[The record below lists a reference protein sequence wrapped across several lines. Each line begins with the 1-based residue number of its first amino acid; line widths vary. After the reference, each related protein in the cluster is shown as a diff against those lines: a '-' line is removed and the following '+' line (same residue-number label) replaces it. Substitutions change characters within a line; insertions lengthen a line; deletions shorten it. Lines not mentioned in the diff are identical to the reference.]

1 MGLALVFRYRNWIK
15 QSNVKQHCIF
25 DCIKIPETPGGSLTL
40 KYVFILVLFWSWLVV
55 VKTWMI
61 IYFNAV
67 RSYPLY
73 IKKSVKSCNVNVVQ
87 SLAWDKKE
95 KWHRYQRVLFKSHLC
110 ACTISPGDDGINAH
124 IPEFTRIEQ
133 AWMVCP
139 RFLLH
144 RWCCNVLGSQNVHPS
159 SEAYISRTLFFL
171 HVIYNKSHC
180 GCGVR
185 FKLNRG
191 PRGDHVRDQES

>member
-25 DCIKIPETPGGSLTL
+25 DCIKIPETPGGSLAL

-73 IKKSVKSCNVNVVQ
+73 IKQSVKSCNVNVVQ

-95 KWHRYQRVLFKSHLC
+95 KWHRYQRAVQVSPVRVHHQPGWWRNKCSYSRIHSHWTSVNGLSTFSSSSLVL
-110 ACTISPGDDGINAH
+110 
-124 IPEFTRIEQ
+124 
-133 AWMVCP
+133 
-139 RFLLH
+139 
-144 RWCCNVLGSQNVHPS
+144 
-159 SEAYISRTLFFL
+159 
-171 HVIYNKSHC
+171 
-180 GCGVR
+180 
-185 FKLNRG
+185 
-191 PRGDHVRDQES
+191 